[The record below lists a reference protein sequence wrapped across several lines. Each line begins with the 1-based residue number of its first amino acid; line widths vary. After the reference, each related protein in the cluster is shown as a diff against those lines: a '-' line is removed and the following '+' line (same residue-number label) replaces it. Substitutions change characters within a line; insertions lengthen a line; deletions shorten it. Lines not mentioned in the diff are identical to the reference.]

1 MTSKQ
6 SARKGLALVA
16 WLLALSIQSG
26 LFASAFNI
34 PLQHF
39 TNGILHRRRGRH
51 FHVAVSPE
59 SLDSYDFKQEDN
71 SKDHEDSSLAT
82 TGMSPLSMTVEDLS
96 QILGGRGRALM
107 VWDCLRQGID
117 PVILFESLLLENHD
131 KHIPMEGMSTFMKL
145 GGKGTTSVEGVLK
158 LMPKKRRVAVS
169 HGLGQSSLKKL
180 KKILSSVEEDIARLS
195 HISTSQDGTTKLL
208 LKMASDGLEVE
219 TVIIPWFDRKSST
232 LCVS

>member
-16 WLLALSIQSG
+16 WHLALSIQSG

-39 TNGILHRRRGRH
+39 TKGFPHRRRGRH

-59 SLDSYDFKQEDN
+59 SLDFKQEDH
-71 SKDHEDSSLAT
+71 SKDHEDSTLDTA
-82 TGMSPLSMTVEDLS
+82 GLSPLSMTVEELS

-195 HISTSQDGTTKLL
+195 HVSTSQDGTTKLL